1 MKHLILNN
9 LNFVVTNY
17 ENEVEYNKDDF
28 EISIFHYSS
37 LLEQRHN
44 MVIYNSNRIIKKK
57 SNNIDNNN
65 YKNNEYEK
73 RIIITVKNIDFKFL
87 FISFNYES

>member
-17 ENEVEYNKDDF
+17 VNEVEYNKDDF

-44 MVIYNSNRIIKKK
+44 MVIYNSNRIIKKRATI
-57 SNNIDNNN
+57 SITT
-65 YKNNEYEK
+65 
-73 RIIITVKNIDFKFL
+73 IIKIMNMKK
-87 FISFNYES
+87 E